1 MRRMTRDRAARPL
14 VRTLAVFGFAAVLA
28 TQQACTTNAATGR
41 SQFNLMSRSQ
51 EIAMGEGAAPQLT
64 EEYGGSVASERVTS
78 YVRAIGEELAQHTE
92 ADYPSLPWEFTVL
105 DSDVINAFALPGGK
119 VFISRALAEKLTN
132 EAQLAS
138 ILGHEIGH
146 VTAQH
151 VDERM
156 SRQFGLAVG
165 GSLIGALATGSESEW
180 GAIGAQVAITG
191 AGLYALSFDRN
202 QESESDALG
211 IRYMVRAGYNPI
223 GSLQAMQVLAD
234 EAGGSGGGAQDWF
247 STHPHPATRVGR
259 IRSLLER
266 DHPGALAN
274 PDDRVFA
281 DRYRSSV
288 LSPLG
293 VAAAHGHDPIIAASA
308 MPARGRR
315 GVRSVPQLGVMH
327 LPGVDHTATTHDAL
341 WCSLCTV
348 QKDEEIRIKIERV
361 DD

>member
-1 MRRMTRDRAARPL
+1 MRTRDRSGM
-14 VRTLAVFGFAAVLA
+14 VRAMALLGFAALLA

-41 SQFNLMSRSQ
+41 SQLNLISRNQ
-51 EIAMGEGAAPQLT
+51 EIAMGAGAAPELT
-64 EEYGGSVASERVTS
+64 KEYGGEVADAGVRS
-78 YVRAIGEELAQHTE
+78 YVRSIGEELAQHTE

-156 SRQFGLAVG
+156 SRQYGLAIG
-165 GSLIGALATGSESEW
+165 GSLLGALASGSESQW
-180 GAIGAQVAITG
+180 GAIGAQAAITG

-234 EAGGSGGGAQDWF
+234 EAGGSGGGVQDWF
-247 STHPHPATRVGR
+247 TTHPHPGTRVGR
-259 IRSLLER
+259 IRDILER
-266 DHPGALAN
+266 DHPGALSS
-274 PDDRVFA
+274 PDENVFA
-281 DRYRSSV
+281 DRYRSNM
-288 LSPLG
+288 LRPLG
-293 VAAAHGHDPIIAASA
+293 VAMAGDEEPIIAASA
-308 MPARGRR
+308 MSERRVRR
-315 GVRSVPQLGVMH
+315 GVRSVPTLGVMN
-327 LPGVDHTATTHDAL
+327 LPGAHHGASNHDAL
-341 WCSLCTV
+341 WCSLCTR
-348 QKDEEIRIKIERV
+348 QQDEAIRFKIEAV
-361 DD
+361 E